1 MPYLAILVLGFAV
14 LSGTVVA
21 QDTLAQP
28 KRPKVVQHRPES
40 GLGCIEI
47 QWQKVKKATGHEIR
61 ITKYGPGR
69 LQYIEGTAYDQ
80 MRGWQDVSVLRY
92 PYRFKGGKAG
102 DWCGLAAGQMI
113 RVWVRALD
121 EHGVAGPRSKP
132 RKFLVG

>member
-1 MPYLAILVLGFAV
+1 MRCLAILVLVFTA
-14 LSGTVVA
+14 LIGTATA

-28 KRPKVVQHRPES
+28 KRPVVVQHRPES

-47 QWQKVKKATGHEIR
+47 QWQKVKKATSHEIR

-92 PYRFKGGKAG
+92 SYRFNGGRAG
-102 DWCGLAAGQMI
+102 DWCGLAAGQTI

-132 RKFLVG
+132 RKFVVG